1 VTDEVPT
8 DVFDEISEMSSNAI
22 FKPKVPSLVVS
33 NSESMGPNVMTA
45 MWYMVAGYDPF
56 RWMLAVRHVD
66 HTHEIIEENPEFVLA
81 APSTEMVDALTLSGM
96 VSHRDLDKVEH
107 LGLETVP
114 GAEVDVPVL
123 ANAVGN
129 IECSV
134 MDSFEFENCTY
145 YFGSVEKA
153 YVRPDGMDG
162 RLPSL
167 DQDVL
172 AYLGSDWEDG
182 DEHTKSRY
190 WAELDPS
197 DVRRFRGDEVVESLP
212 ADLREEY
219 ED

>member
-1 VTDEVPT
+1 
-8 DVFDEISEMSSNAI
+8 
-22 FKPKVPSLVVS
+22 
-33 NSESMGPNVMTA
+33 
-45 MWYMVAGYDPF
+45 
-56 RWMLAVRHVD
+56 
-66 HTHEIIEENPEFVLA
+66 
-81 APSTEMVDALTLSGM
+81 
-96 VSHRDLDKVEH
+96 
-107 LGLETVP
+107 
-114 GAEVDVPVL
+114 
-123 ANAVGN
+123 
-129 IECSV
+129 
-134 MDSFEFENCTY
+134 
-145 YFGSVEKA
+145 
-153 YVRPDGMDG
+153 MDG